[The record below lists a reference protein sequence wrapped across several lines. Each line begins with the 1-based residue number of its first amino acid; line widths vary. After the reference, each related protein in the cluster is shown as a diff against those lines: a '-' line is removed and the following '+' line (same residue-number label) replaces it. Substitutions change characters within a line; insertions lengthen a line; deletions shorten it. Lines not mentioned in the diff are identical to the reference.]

1 MRRLA
6 VVLVLVVLAACK
18 SKPKVELVGS
28 ACADVASCTAECDRG
43 VVVACDRLVPLTP
56 DPTARQAVYRKA
68 YERWS
73 QVCDLGAPE
82 ACMSAAQSSYASH
95 GGTPTTDRDTLA
107 RDPEACEYI
116 EIWARAQGTPLLQ
129 PCP

>member
-1 MRRLA
+1 MRRLLF
-6 VVLVLVVLAACK
+6 VLLLVGCK
-18 SKPKVELVGS
+18 SRPSVELVGS
-28 ACADVASCTAECDRG
+28 SCAEVASCTAECDRG

-73 QVCDLGAPE
+73 QICDLGAPD
-82 ACMSAAQSSYASH
+82 ACLSAARTSLASH
-95 GGTPTTDRDTLA
+95 GGAPNANTDVLS

-116 EIWARAQGTPLLQ
+116 EIYMRAQGTPLRQ

>member
-1 MRRLA
+1 MRHLL
-6 VVLVLVVLAACK
+6 LVLGLVACK
-18 SKPKVELVGS
+18 SKPSVELVAS
-28 ACADVASCTAECDRG
+28 SCADAASCTAECDRG

-68 YERWS
+68 YDRWS

-82 ACMSAAQSSYASH
+82 ACLAAARSSLASH
-95 GGTPTTDRDTLA
+95 GGDPNASITVLAQDR
-107 RDPEACEYI
+107 EACEYI
-116 EIWARAQGTPLLQ
+116 EIYARAQGTPLPQ

>member
-1 MRRLA
+1 MRTLFLLLA
-6 VVLVLVVLAACK
+6 LVLACK
-18 SKPKVELVGS
+18 SKPTVELSGS
-28 ACADVASCTAECDRG
+28 ACAEVASCTAECDRG

-56 DPTARQAVYRKA
+56 DPTARLAVYRTA

-73 QVCDLGAPE
+73 QVCDFGAPE
-82 ACMSAAQSSYASH
+82 ACLSAARTSLASR
-95 GGTPTTDRDTLA
+95 GGAPNATIDVLA

-116 EIWARAQGTPLLQ
+116 EIYMRAQGTPLRQ